1 MERRKRKDGKKK
13 WWSADQRLQAAATYV
28 MLGSA
33 VDTSL
38 ATGIPLPTLKSW
50 KHLPW
55 WKDMVQQVRSD
66 DLDLTSSSIQRVMKK
81 ALTIVEDRLD
91 NGNFVLDQKTGKVIR
106 VGVNLKDSLKATTE
120 LMAKQEA
127 LIDRER
133 NKETQAATVDRLT
146 KLAEELAKFAKAK
159 PVPAIEGEFKQLKTT
174 LESTN
179 EGQVVSTPYQEA

>member
-1 MERRKRKDGKKK
+1 MERKKRKDGKKK

-28 MLGSA
+28 MLGTTTE
-33 VDTSL
+33 TSL
-38 ATGIPLPTLKSW
+38 VTGIPLPTLKAW
-50 KHLPW
+50 KTLPW
-55 WKDMVQQVRSD
+55 WKDMVEQVRSD

-91 NGNFVLDQKTGKVIR
+91 NGNFVLDQKTGRVIR

-127 LIDRER
+127 LL
-133 NKETQAATVDRLT
+133 NSQVHKQTQEATVDRLT

-159 PVPAIEGEFKQLKTT
+159 PVPAIEGEFKTIKTP
-174 LESTN
+174 LEATN
-179 EGQVVSTPYQEA
+179 APTVMSTPHQEA